1 MGNIPIRIASMGPA
15 DFGKSTLF
23 GYIVFN
29 CDNSYW
35 EQHVEKWKQQRDWFR
50 ADRMYTYIFDKI
62 EDERRGHLYADGK
75 RKFEGTTMV
84 PTYVECTIEGKRYLF
99 IDVPGHEKFISNAT
113 TGIFQAQ
120 SVVLVL
126 AADDLNG
133 IIEVIHK
140 IKKYH
145 DNKDQLV
152 KQLRISRFWN
162 ILLYSV
168 LVKTYGFRQL
178 IVAISKMDLVDFD
191 QMAFELAVDEIQP
204 FLSEYSGLKKETIRF
219 IPTSINVDARSDV
232 NVTIPSPPEHPM
244 SWYQGSTL
252 LELLSQISP
261 LQPEKGKL
269 LIPVEEIYW
278 KRLPGSPLIL
288 TGRIIR
294 GTLSPGQDIQISPLC
309 DSSREFYETDKLRG
323 RVKNIRQRDQSI
335 QLPWIGQVSRKSL
348 EPDSCFEAGYV
359 VGINLHPYNKTKYNL
374 DKFRNYFRKG
384 CIITGDGDNI
394 ISGNVLKAEVLVS
407 IYSRQIM
414 EGQSWMVYL
423 YGQKKG
429 DALVVSVHAKEE
441 QLNEDHEDG
450 CYVAEIEL
458 LLDFPTDYPGSHG
471 EIDADIKDVVLRQN
485 KSFCGGRVL
494 GLYFVDR
501 IKAILD
507 YEKENSPPKE
517 ILEKPFKRFYDL
529 KKISMRPK
537 IKADGDSCWQ
547 IIAENP
553 TSSDEISL
561 IYRTLRRITP
571 KPLCYNIAIIPKI
584 L

>member
-1 MGNIPIRIASMGPA
+1 MGPA
-15 DFGKSTLF
+15 DFGKSTLL
-23 GYIVFN
+23 GYVVFN
-29 CDNSYW
+29 CDKRYW
-35 EQHVEKWKQQRDWFR
+35 RQQEEKWKGQFDWFR
-50 ADRMYTYIFDKI
+50 ADRVYTYIFDKI

-120 SVVLVL
+120 SAVLVL
-126 AADDLNG
+126 AANDLNG

-140 IKKYH
+140 IRKYR
-145 DNKDQLV
+145 DNKDQLI
-152 KQLRISRFWN
+152 KKLQKSRFWN
-162 ILLYSV
+162 IFLYPI

-178 IVAISKMDLVDFD
+178 IVSISKMDLVNFD
-191 QMAFELAVDEIQP
+191 QMTFEYAVDEVQT
-204 FLSEYSGLKKETIRF
+204 FLAEYSGLKKATIHF
-219 IPTSINVDARSDV
+219 IPTSINIDARSDI
-232 NVTIPSPPEHPM
+232 NVITAIPSGHPM
-244 SWYQGSTL
+244 HWYQGPTL
-252 LELLSQISP
+252 LESFSHIKP
-261 LQPEKGKL
+261 LQPAKGAL

-278 KRLPGSPLIL
+278 KRLSGSPLIL

-294 GTLSPGQDIQISPLC
+294 GTLRPGQDIQISPLC

-323 RVKNIRQRDQSI
+323 RVRNVRQRDQSV
-335 QLPWIGQVSRKSL
+335 QLPWIGQLSLKSL

-359 VGINLHPYNKTKYNL
+359 VGINLHPYEKTKYNL
-374 DKFRNYFRKG
+374 DKFKYYFRKG

-394 ISGNVLKAEVLVS
+394 ISGNVLKVEVLAP
-407 IYSRQIM
+407 IYSRQII
-414 EGQSWMVYL
+414 EGQSWVVYL

-429 DALVVSVHAKEE
+429 DALVLSVHTKEE

-450 CYVAEIEL
+450 CYVVETEL

-501 IKAILD
+501 IQAILD
-507 YEKENSPPKE
+507 YEKKDSPPKE
-517 ILEKPFKRFYDL
+517 VLEKPFKRFYDL
-529 KKISMRPK
+529 KKISTRPE
-537 IKADGDSCWQ
+537 IKADGDSRWQ

-571 KPLCYNIAIIPKI
+571 KPLYPNIEIIPKI